1 MSALKLT
8 VDSLDGLDDSIKGLY
23 VEREGKFHLPV
34 DGIEDTT
41 GLKTA
46 LQKERKTAAEL
57 EKQTKAWKSFGKTPE
72 EIQELLE
79 AQELRAQTDAE
90 RKGEWDKLRAQMN
103 EKHQTELRN
112 KDETIG
118 QMRKRLEAE
127 LVDAKATA
135 AIASAKGVPDLLLP
149 IVQRHVK
156 VDDSFNV
163 VVVDGKGDPRV
174 NAKGEP
180 LTISDLVSEM
190 RASDIYGRAFDG
202 SGQSGS
208 GMPPSNGNGGGTIG
222 RVTKADLAG
231 NTPAVRKARVDFINK
246 HGLDAYNS
254 LPAK

>member
-1 MSALKLT
+1 MALKLS
-8 VDSLDGLDDSIKGLY
+8 VDNLDGIEENIKGLY
-23 VEREGKFHLPV
+23 VEKDGKFVLPV
-34 DGIEDTT
+34 DGIEDTSA
-41 GLKTA
+41 LKGA
-46 LQKERKTAAEL
+46 LAKERKMAGDL
-57 EKQTKAWKSFGKTPE
+57 EKQTKAWKSLGKTPE

-103 EKHQTELRN
+103 EKHQTELRT

-174 NAKGEP
+174 NGKGEP
-180 LTISDLVSEM
+180 LTISDLITEM
-190 RASDIYGRAFDG
+190 RASEIYGRAFDG

-208 GMPPSNGNGGGTIG
+208 GMPPSSGSAGGTSG
-222 RVTKADLAG
+222 RVTKADLEG
-231 NTPAVRKARVDFINK
+231 KSPAARKARVAYINT
-246 HGLDAYNS
+246 HGLEAYNN
-254 LPAK
+254 LPQK